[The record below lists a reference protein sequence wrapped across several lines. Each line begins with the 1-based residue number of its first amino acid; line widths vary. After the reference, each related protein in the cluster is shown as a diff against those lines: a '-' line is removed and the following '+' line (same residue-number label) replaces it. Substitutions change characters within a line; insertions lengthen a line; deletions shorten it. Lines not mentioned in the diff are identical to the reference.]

1 MPVSLSRRIVRGAR
15 SLRFDTLPRE
25 AVEEVEIAL
34 LDYFS
39 CVFESRGLGPSVH
52 AIELAARAPG
62 RTTVIATPL
71 RAAAPEAAFANAV
84 LGHGLVREDMHTGSV
99 SHLGVVVFPTLLAL
113 AESSREPAIGR
124 DFVTAAVCGYE
135 TGAAIGRALM
145 DRDVVKRFR
154 PTGVT
159 GPLGSAIAGARLR
172 RLNEDAATSALGFA
186 ANAIA
191 GLNEWP
197 VQGADEMFFH
207 VGFAARNAVTA
218 VELAELGAFASES
231 ALDGPAGLF
240 AALGKPDNTDQVAP
254 FSGGPLEILS
264 VYHKPAPA
272 CNYAQTACQVAR
284 MLAVEDRVRT
294 PEIAGIDVR
303 VSAAA
308 LNYPGCN
315 ASGPFERV
323 LQAKMSIQYCVA
335 ATLVRGAIE
344 EANYRLLADPEV
356 KRLIDAIAL
365 EEAPEFTAAYPRAQG
380 TEITVTLHNG
390 RVIQRRLDDL
400 VPATPDQVRDRF
412 RTAAGGALGSDAAIA
427 LEEAAGRLEEL
438 PDMADLVA
446 LAAGK
451 DRDAAAS

>member
-1 MPVSLSRRIVRGAR
+1 MPISLSRHIAR
-15 SLRFDTLPRE
+15 RSINLSFDKLPRE
-25 AVEEVEIAL
+25 AVEKVKIAL
-34 LDYFS
+34 LDYWS
-39 CVFESRGLGPSVH
+39 CAFESRDLGPSVQ
-52 AIELAARAPG
+52 AIDLAARAPG
-62 RTTVIATPL
+62 NATVIGTTL
-71 RAAAPEAAFANAV
+71 KAAAPEAAFANAV

-99 SHLGVVVFPTLLAL
+99 SHLGVVVFPALLAL
-113 AESSREPAIGR
+113 AESSREPAAGR
-124 DFVTAAVCGYE
+124 DFITAAVCGYE
-135 TGAAIGRALM
+135 TGAAIGRAVM

-159 GPLGSAIAGARLR
+159 GPLGAAIAGARLR
-172 RLNEDAATSALGFA
+172 RFSEGAATSALGFA

-197 VQGADEMFFH
+197 AQGADEMFFH

-218 VELAELGAFASES
+218 VELAELGAFSSES

-240 AALGKPDNTDQVAP
+240 AALGKRECVDQVPA
-254 FSGGPLEILS
+254 FSGERLEILS

-272 CNYAQTACQVAR
+272 CNYAQTACQAAR
-284 MLAVEDRVRT
+284 MLAVEDRAPI
-294 PEIAGIDVR
+294 PEIAGIKVS

-315 ASGPFERV
+315 AAGPFERV

-335 ATLVRGAIE
+335 AALARGAIE

-356 KRLIDAIAL
+356 ERLIGAITLA
-365 EEAPEFTAAYPRAQG
+365 EDPEFTAAYPHAQG
-380 TEITVTLHNG
+380 SEIAVTLRDG
-390 RVIQRRLDDL
+390 RVIRRRLDDL

-412 RTAAGGALGSDAAIA
+412 RSAAEAALGSRPAKA
-427 LEEAAGRLEEL
+427 LEEAAGRLEDL
-438 PDMADLVA
+438 PDAAA
-446 LAAGK
+446 LAAWLTGK